1 MVLTLFPPKRNVYN
15 FLFLC
20 ITFFYVWMYVV
31 KECTPVTAHTWKQ
44 EDNVGKQFS
53 PSIMSVHGIKLSSAS
68 LRCRSILLAQCLI
81 FLKIK
86 IQVAGHGDQ
95 PAWKSLPHGAAWPT
109 RLPSGSR
116 SSVCSWPTSAPTPS
130 TSCWSERRSQGCR
143 TRSRNTSSATKMKT
157 WSMTVIKDVFS
168 DGLVFAALQ
177 RPEILSQNNDSW
189 QRVFARWAVWA
200 K

>member
-1 MVLTLFPPKRNVYN
+1 
-15 FLFLC
+15 
-20 ITFFYVWMYVV
+20 MYVV

-53 PSIMSVHGIKLSSAS
+53 PSIMSVHGIRLSSAS
-68 LRCRSILLAQCLI
+68 LRCRSTLLAQYLI

-86 IQVAGHGDQ
+86 IQVAGHG
-95 PAWKSLPHGAAWPT
+95 
-109 RLPSGSR
+109 GSR
-116 SSVCSWPTSAPTPS
+116 SSVCSWPTSARTPS

-143 TRSRNTSSATKMKT
+143 TRSRNTSSAMKMKT

-168 DGLVFAALQ
+168 DGLVFTALQ